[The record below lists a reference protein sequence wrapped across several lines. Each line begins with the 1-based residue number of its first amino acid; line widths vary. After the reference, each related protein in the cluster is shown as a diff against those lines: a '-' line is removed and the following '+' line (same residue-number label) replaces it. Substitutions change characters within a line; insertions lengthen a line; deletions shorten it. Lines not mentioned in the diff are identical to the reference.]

1 MKKIALVLSGGA
13 AKGSIQFGFIKYL
26 YEQGLQPDV
35 IYGTSVGSLNA
46 CGLSYVDVEGTEE
59 MWNSIQDISDVFKVN
74 WFGPFKRLM
83 GFFFKNVQWSGI
95 YNSKP
100 LRKLVEKVIEEGKH
114 PHIKA
119 YACKV
124 SLRTG
129 EIKYV
134 MAGEED
140 YVDGVIAS
148 TSVPV
153 VSDLVGEWADGGV
166 REQSPLK
173 KAIDDGADKIVVVL
187 CNPYKENPPEG
198 ECGQIEQNLIRT
210 TDILAHETFKNDIEN
225 CIWYNRYF
233 NSVPG
238 KRYVEIEVYAP
249 EQLVI
254 ESHEFKAD
262 KIKNAIQYGYDQ
274 AKKGPIIKS

>member
-1 MKKIALVLSGGA
+1 MKTILVLSGGA

-26 YEQGLQPDV
+26 YEQGLRPDAV
-35 IYGTSVGSLNA
+35 YGTSVGSLNA
-46 CGLSYVDVEGTEE
+46 CGLSYVGIDGTER
-59 MWNSIQDISDVFKVN
+59 MWGKVKTISDVFKVN
-74 WFGPFKRLM
+74 WFGPLKRII
-83 GFFFKNVQWSGI
+83 GFFFKSVKWSGI

-100 LRKLVEKVIEEGKH
+100 LRKLVEQTIAEGQIPKI
-114 PHIKA
+114 PA
-119 YACKV
+119 YACMV

-134 MAGEED
+134 MAGEEGYLD
-140 YVDGVIAS
+140 AVIAS

-153 VSDLVGEWADGGV
+153 VSDLVGEWGDGGV

-187 CNPYKENPPEG
+187 CNPYRENPPEG

-210 TDILAHETFKNDIEN
+210 TDILAHETFKNDIDN
-225 CIWYNRYF
+225 CIWYNRYC
-233 NSVPG
+233 NLIPG
-238 KRYVEIEVYAP
+238 KRFIEIEVYAP
-249 EQLVI
+249 ETLI
-254 ESHEFKAD
+254 IDSHEFTAE
-262 KIKNAIQYGYDQ
+262 KIKNAIAYGYEQ